1 MAIVILEHSPSTGA
15 MRLAAALRDY
25 GHRLRVIELHA
36 GAAVPADLD
45 DTDGIVSTGGNFSA
59 NDNEPWLEPEM
70 KLLVQA
76 DEAQLPVIGICLGA
90 QVLARALGGEV
101 GPTNGGEGGIEL
113 GWHEVAL
120 TPAGA
125 DDPLYAG
132 IAWTSMQFHWHRDE
146 VTKMPDGARVL
157 ATSQRC
163 QAQAWTCG
171 LRTYG
176 FQYHPEVYAETA
188 AAWAALHPD
197 DLDKAGI
204 TLDELKTRTA
214 EHYPSFERL
223 SRRLFESIAMLLVPS
238 DRRYQGLVKDLH
250 H

>member
-1 MAIVILEHSPSTGA
+1 MSIVILEHGPSTGA

-25 GHRLRVIELHA
+25 GHRIRVIELHA

-45 DTDGIVSTGGNFSA
+45 DTDGIVATGGNYSA
-59 NDNEPWLEPEM
+59 NDTEPWLAPEM
-70 KLLVQA
+70 EFLARA
-76 DEAQLPVIGICLGA
+76 DAAQLPVIGICLGS

-101 GPTNGGEGGIEL
+101 GKMDGGIEL

-120 TPAGA
+120 TPVGA
-125 DDPLYAG
+125 EDPLYAG

-163 QAQAWTCG
+163 QAQAWAHG

-176 FQYHPEVYAETA
+176 FQYHPEVYADTPE
-188 AAWAALHPD
+188 AWAARHPD
-197 DLDKAGI
+197 DLLKAG
-204 TLDELKTRTA
+204 TTRDALKTGTA
-214 EHYPSFERL
+214 EHYRAFERL
-223 SRRLFESIAMLLVPS
+223 SCRLFESIAMLLVPA

>member
-1 MAIVILEHSPSTGA
+1 MSIVILEHSPSTGA

-45 DTDGIVSTGGNFSA
+45 DTDGIVSTGGNYSA
-59 NDNEPWLEPEM
+59 DDSEPWLAPEM
-70 KLLVQA
+70 KLLRLA
-76 DEAQLPVIGICLGA
+76 DEAQLPVIGICLGS

-101 GPTNGGEGGIEL
+101 GPMEGGIEL

-125 DDPLYAG
+125 EDPLYAG
-132 IAWTSMQFHWHRDE
+132 IAWTSMQFHWHQDQ

-163 QAQAWTCG
+163 RTQAWACG

-176 FQYHPEVYAETA
+176 FQYHPEVYADTP
-188 AAWAALHPD
+188 AAWAARHPD
-197 DLDKAGI
+197 DLLKAGI
-204 TLDELKTRTA
+204 TLDQLKSWTA
-214 EHYPSFERL
+214 ESYPTFERL
-223 SRRLFESIAMLLVPS
+223 SCRLFESIALLLVPS
-238 DRRYQGLVKDLH
+238 DRRYKGLVKDLH

>member
-1 MAIVILEHSPSTGA
+1 MSIVILEHGPSTGA

-25 GHRLRVIELHA
+25 GHRIRVIELHA

-45 DTDGIVSTGGNFSA
+45 DTDGIVATGGNYSA
-59 NDNEPWLEPEM
+59 NDTEPWLAPEM
-70 KLLVQA
+70 EFLARA
-76 DEAQLPVIGICLGA
+76 DAAQLPVIGICLGS

-101 GPTNGGEGGIEL
+101 APMEGGIEL

-125 DDPLYAG
+125 EDPLYAG
-132 IAWTSMQFHWHRDE
+132 IAWTSMQFHWHQDQ
-146 VTKMPDGARVL
+146 VTKMPEGARVL
-157 ATSQRC
+157 ATSERC
-163 QAQAWTCG
+163 QTQAWACG

-176 FQYHPEVYAETA
+176 FQYHPEVYADTA
-188 AAWAALHPD
+188 AAWAARHPD
-197 DLDKAGI
+197 ALLEAGI
-204 TLDELKTRTA
+204 TLDELKTRTV

-223 SRRLFESIAMLLVPS
+223 SRRLFDAIAMLLVPS
-238 DRRYQGLVKDLH
+238 DRRYKGLVKDLH

>member
-1 MAIVILEHSPSTGA
+1 MAIVILQHSPSTGA
-15 MRLAAALRDY
+15 MRFAAALRDY

-36 GAAVPADLD
+36 GATVPADLD
-45 DTDGIVSTGGNFSA
+45 DTDGIVSTGGSHSA
-59 NDNEPWLEPEM
+59 NDAAPWMEPQM
-70 KLLVQA
+70 KLLA
-76 DEAQLPVIGICLGA
+76 LAHAAQMPVIGICLGS

-101 GPTNGGEGGIEL
+101 GPMEAGLEL

-125 DDPLYAG
+125 EDPLHAG
-132 IAWTSMQFHWHRDE
+132 IAWTSMQFHWHRDQ

-176 FQYHPEVYAETA
+176 FQYHPEIYAETP
-188 AAWAALHPD
+188 AAWAAQHPD
-197 DLDKAGI
+197 DLGEAGI
-204 TLDELKTRTA
+204 TLDELETRTA

-238 DRRYQGLVKDLH
+238 DRRYKGLVKDLH

>member
-45 DTDGIVSTGGNFSA
+45 DTDGIVATGGAYSA
-59 NDNEPWLEPEM
+59 NDNEPWMEPEM
-70 KLLVQA
+70 KLLAMA
-76 DEAQLPVIGICLGA
+76 DEVQLPVIGICLGS

-101 GPTNGGEGGIEL
+101 GPMEGGIEL

-125 DDPLYAG
+125 EDPLYAG
-132 IAWTSMQFHWHRDE
+132 IAWTSMQFHWHQDQ
-146 VTKMPDGARVL
+146 VTKVPDGARVL

-163 QAQAWTCG
+163 QTQAWACG

-176 FQYHPEVYAETA
+176 FQYHPEVYADTVV
-188 AAWAALHPD
+188 AWAAQHPD
-197 DLDKAGI
+197 DLLKARI
-204 TLDELKTRTA
+204 TLEELTTRTA
-214 EHYPSFERL
+214 EHYPTFERL
-223 SRRLFESIAMLLVPS
+223 SRRLFESIALLLVPS
-238 DRRYQGLVKDLH
+238 DRRYKGLVKDLH

>member
-15 MRLAAALRDY
+15 MRLAASLRDY

-45 DTDGIVSTGGNFSA
+45 DTDGIVATGGNYSA

-70 KLLVQA
+70 KLLAMA
-76 DEAQLPVIGICLGA
+76 DEAQLPVIGICLGS

-101 GPTNGGEGGIEL
+101 GPMEGGIEL

-125 DDPLYAG
+125 EDPLYAG
-132 IAWTSMQFHWHRDE
+132 IAWTSTQFHWHKDQ
-146 VTKMPDGARVL
+146 VTTMPDGARVL

-163 QAQAWTCG
+163 RTQAWACG

-176 FQYHPEVYAETA
+176 FQYHPEVYADTA
-188 AAWAALHPD
+188 AAWAAQHPD
-197 DLDKAGI
+197 DLVKAGI
-204 TLDELKTRTA
+204 TLEELKTRTA

-223 SRRLFESIAMLLVPS
+223 SCRLFESIALLLVPS
-238 DRRYQGLVKDLH
+238 DRRYKGLVKDLH

>member
-36 GAAVPADLD
+36 GAAVPTDLD
-45 DTDGIVSTGGNFSA
+45 DTDGIVSMGGTDSA
-59 NDNEPWLEPEM
+59 NGREPWMEPEM
-70 KLLVQA
+70 KLLALA
-76 DEAQLPVIGICLGA
+76 DEAQLPVIGICLGS

-101 GPTNGGEGGIEL
+101 GPMEDGIEL

-125 DDPLYAG
+125 EDPLHAG

-146 VTKMPDGARVL
+146 VTRMPEGARVL

-163 QAQAWTCG
+163 QAQAWTHG

-176 FQYHPEVYAETA
+176 FQHHPEVYAETA
-188 AAWAALHPD
+188 AAWAAQHPD
-197 DLDKAGI
+197 DLVKAGI
-204 TLDELKTRTA
+204 TPDELETQTA
-214 EHYPSFERL
+214 EHYPTYERL
-223 SRRLFESIAMLLVPS
+223 GRRLFESIAMLLVPS
-238 DRRYQGLVKDLH
+238 DRRYKGLVKDLH

>member
-1 MAIVILEHSPSTGA
+1 MAIVILEHGPSTGA

-36 GAAVPADLD
+36 GAAVPTDLD
-45 DTDGIVSTGGNFSA
+45 DTDGIVSTGGTDSA
-59 NDNEPWLEPEM
+59 NGREPWMEPEM
-70 KLLVQA
+70 KLLALA
-76 DEAQLPVIGICLGA
+76 DEAQLPVIGICLGS

-101 GPTNGGEGGIEL
+101 GPMEGGIEL

-125 DDPLYAG
+125 EDPLHAG

-146 VTKMPDGARVL
+146 VTRMPEGARVL

-163 QAQAWTCG
+163 QAQAWTHG

-176 FQYHPEVYAETA
+176 FQHHPEVYAETA
-188 AAWAALHPD
+188 AAWAAQHPD
-197 DLDKAGI
+197 DLVKAGI
-204 TLDELKTRTA
+204 TPDELETQTA
-214 EHYPSFERL
+214 ENYPTYERL
-223 SRRLFESIAMLLVPS
+223 GRRLFESIAMLLVPS
-238 DRRYQGLVKDLH
+238 DRRYKGLVKDLH

>member
-15 MRLAAALRDY
+15 MRLAATLRDY

-36 GAAVPADLD
+36 GATVPTDLD
-45 DTDGIVSTGGNFSA
+45 DTDGIIATGGYYSA

-70 KLLVQA
+70 KLLRRA
-76 DEAQLPVIGICLGA
+76 DEAQLPVIGICLGS

-101 GPTNGGEGGIEL
+101 GPQEAGIEL

-120 TPAGA
+120 TPTGA
-125 DDPLYAG
+125 EDPLYAG
-132 IAWTSMQFHWHRDE
+132 IAWNSMQFHWHQDQ

-163 QAQAWTCG
+163 ESQAWARG
-171 LRTYG
+171 IRTYG
-176 FQYHPEVYAETA
+176 FQYHPEVYADTA
-188 AAWAALHPD
+188 EAWAGEHPD

-223 SRRLFESIAMLLVPS
+223 SRRLFDAIALLLVPA
-238 DRRYQGLVKDLH
+238 DRRHQGLVKDLH

>member
-45 DTDGIVSTGGNFSA
+45 DTDGIVATGGAYSA
-59 NDNEPWLEPEM
+59 NDNEPWMEPEM
-70 KLLVQA
+70 KLLAMA
-76 DEAQLPVIGICLGA
+76 DEVQLPVIGICLGS

-101 GPTNGGEGGIEL
+101 GPMEGGIEL

-125 DDPLYAG
+125 EDPLYAG
-132 IAWTSMQFHWHRDE
+132 IAWTSMQFHWHQDQ
-146 VTKMPDGARVL
+146 VTKVPDGARVL

-163 QAQAWTCG
+163 QTQAWACG

-176 FQYHPEVYAETA
+176 FQYHPEVYADTV
-188 AAWAALHPD
+188 AAWAAQHPD
-197 DLDKAGI
+197 DLLKARI
-204 TLDELKTRTA
+204 TLEELTTRTA
-214 EHYPSFERL
+214 EHYPTFERL
-223 SRRLFESIAMLLVPS
+223 SRRLFESIALLLVPS
-238 DRRYQGLVKDLH
+238 DRRYKGLVKDLH

>member
-45 DTDGIVSTGGNFSA
+45 DTDGIVATGGAYSA
-59 NDNEPWLEPEM
+59 NDNEPWMEPEM
-70 KLLVQA
+70 KLLAMA
-76 DEAQLPVIGICLGA
+76 DEVQLPVIGICLGS

-101 GPTNGGEGGIEL
+101 GPMEGGIEL

-125 DDPLYAG
+125 EDPLYAG
-132 IAWTSMQFHWHRDE
+132 IAWTSMQFHWHQDQ
-146 VTKMPDGARVL
+146 VTKVPDGARVL

-163 QAQAWTCG
+163 QTQAWACG

-176 FQYHPEVYAETA
+176 FQYHPEVYAETPE
-188 AAWAALHPD
+188 AWAARHPD
-197 DLDKAGI
+197 DLLKAGI
-204 TLDELKTRTA
+204 TLDALKTGTA
-214 EHYPSFERL
+214 EHYRAFERL
-223 SRRLFESIAMLLVPS
+223 SCRLFESIAMLLVPA

>member
-25 GHRLRVIELHA
+25 GHRLRVIKLHA

-45 DTDGIVSTGGNFSA
+45 DTDGIVSTGGTYSA
-59 NDNEPWLEPEM
+59 NGSEPWMEPEM
-70 KLLVQA
+70 KLLAMA
-76 DEAQLPVIGICLGA
+76 DETQLPVIGICLGS
-90 QVLARALGGEV
+90 QLLARALGGEV
-101 GPTNGGEGGIEL
+101 GPMEGGIEL

-125 DDPLYAG
+125 EDPLHAG
-132 IAWTSMQFHWHRDE
+132 IAWTSMQFHWHQDQ
-146 VTKMPDGARVL
+146 VTKVPDGARVL

-163 QAQAWTCG
+163 QAQAWACG

-176 FQYHPEVYAETA
+176 FQYHPEVYADTA
-188 AAWAALHPD
+188 AAWAARHPD
-197 DLDKAGI
+197 DLLKAGI
-204 TLDELKTRTA
+204 TLEELKTRTA
-214 EHYPSFERL
+214 EHYRVFERL
-223 SRRLFESIAMLLVPS
+223 SCRLFESIAMLLAPS

>member
-45 DTDGIVSTGGNFSA
+45 DTDGIVATGGAYSV
-59 NDNEPWLEPEM
+59 NDNEPWMEPEM
-70 KLLVQA
+70 KLLAMA
-76 DEAQLPVIGICLGA
+76 DEVQLPVIGICLGS

-101 GPTNGGEGGIEL
+101 GPMEGGIEL

-125 DDPLYAG
+125 EDPLYAG
-132 IAWTSMQFHWHRDE
+132 IAWTSMQFHWHQDQ
-146 VTKMPDGARVL
+146 VTKVPDGARVL

-163 QAQAWTCG
+163 QTQAWACG

-176 FQYHPEVYAETA
+176 FQYHPEVYADTV
-188 AAWAALHPD
+188 AAWAAQHPD
-197 DLDKAGI
+197 DLLKARI
-204 TLDELKTRTA
+204 TLEELTTRTA
-214 EHYPSFERL
+214 EHYPTFERL
-223 SRRLFESIAMLLVPS
+223 SRRLFESIALLLVPS
-238 DRRYQGLVKDLH
+238 DRRYKGLVKDLH

>member
-45 DTDGIVSTGGNFSA
+45 DTDGIVATGGAYSA
-59 NDNEPWLEPEM
+59 NDNEPWMESEM
-70 KLLVQA
+70 KLLAMA
-76 DEAQLPVIGICLGA
+76 DEVQLPVIGICLGS

-101 GPTNGGEGGIEL
+101 GPMEGGIEL

-125 DDPLYAG
+125 EDPLYAG
-132 IAWTSMQFHWHRDE
+132 IAWTSMQFHWHQDQ
-146 VTKMPDGARVL
+146 VTKVPDGARVL

-163 QAQAWTCG
+163 QTQAWACG

-176 FQYHPEVYAETA
+176 FQYHPEVYADTV
-188 AAWAALHPD
+188 AAWAAQHPD
-197 DLDKAGI
+197 DLLKARI
-204 TLDELKTRTA
+204 TLEELTTRTA
-214 EHYPSFERL
+214 EHYPTFERL
-223 SRRLFESIAMLLVPS
+223 SRRLFESIALLLVPS
-238 DRRYQGLVKDLH
+238 DRRYKGLVKDLH